1 MTEGEKRRAQVLLVE
16 DNLSDATLIR
26 TLLEREEDVRVT
38 LAQDGIRGCQL
49 VETQRWDLV
58 VTDLNLPGRDGIEII
73 QTCKTH
79 QADTPVLALSAY
91 TAPSLQDGAYRAGA
105 NELISKPIEPEELE
119 ATVRELL
126 RLKTLVHDESRR
138 ILAVGILPGDVEAG
152 CGGSLLKR
160 TLGGDSVRIL
170 VLATGAVGPDAEEV
184 RGAARRAARDLGTEL
199 LLPAEDARELLD
211 LDTMVMRLQDAVH
224 KIRPHVIYAPSARD
238 VRESRQNTFKAA
250 EFAAFGTQD
259 LLCYQAAT
267 TTLDFRPSHFEDISD
282 FLDRKM
288 AALSRYQAQS
298 LGRPHLDPGL
308 AGATARYWGRF
319 LGYTEVEPFEVVR
332 RYL

>member
-26 TLLEREEDVRVT
+26 AILEREEDVRVT

-58 VTDLNLPGRDGIEII
+58 VTDLYLPGRDGIDVI
-73 QTCKTH
+73 QTAKAH
-79 QADTPVLALSAY
+79 QAETPVLALSAY
-91 TAPSLQDGAYRAGA
+91 AAPAVIDGAYRAGA
-105 NELISKPIEPEELE
+105 NEILGKPVNRDELKDT
-119 ATVRELL
+119 ARELL
-126 RLKTLVHDESRR
+126 HLKTLIAPQVRR

-160 TLGGDSVRIL
+160 SLAGDPVRIL
-170 VLATGAVGPDAEEV
+170 VLATGTVGPDAEEV
-184 RGAARRAARDLGTEL
+184 RVVARRAARDLGAEL
-199 LLPAEDARELLD
+199 SLPPEDARELMD
-211 LDTMVMRLQDAVH
+211 LDAMVLRLQEAVH
-224 KIRPHVIYAPSARD
+224 EMRPHVIYAPSSRD
-238 VRESRQNTFKAA
+238 VRESRQNAFRAA
-250 EFAAFGTQD
+250 ELAAFGAQD

-267 TTLDFRPSHFEDISD
+267 TTLDFRPSHFEDISE

-288 AALSRYQAQS
+288 ATLSRYQSQS
-298 LGRPHLDPGL
+298 LGRPHLNPTL

-332 RYL
+332 QNL

>member
-1 MTEGEKRRAQVLLVE
+1 MNEGDQRRSQVLLVE

-26 TLLEREEDVRVT
+26 AILEREGDVRVT

-58 VTDLNLPGRDGIEII
+58 VTDLNLPGRDGVEVI
-73 QTCKTH
+73 QTCKAQ

-91 TAPSLQDGAYRAGA
+91 AAPSLRDGAYRAGA
-105 NELISKPIEPEELE
+105 NELISKPIEAEDL
-119 ATVRELL
+119 ASTARDLL
-126 RLKTLVHDESRR
+126 RLKTLVTARNR
-138 ILAVGILPGDVEAG
+138 KILAVGILPGDVEAG

-160 TLGGDSVRIL
+160 AMTGDSVTVM
-170 VLATGAVGPDAEEV
+170 VLATGAVGLDAEEV
-184 RGAARRAARDLGTEL
+184 RAATRRAARDLGTEL
-199 LLPAEDARELLD
+199 LMPAEDARELLD

-224 KIRPHVIYAPSARD
+224 KIRPNVIYAPSARD

-250 EFAAFGTQD
+250 ELAAFGAQD

-267 TTLDFRPSHFEDISD
+267 TTLDFRPTHFEDISD

-288 AALSRYQAQS
+288 ATLSRYHAQS
-298 LGRPHLDPGL
+298 LGRPHLDPSL

-332 RYL
+332 QNL

>member
-1 MTEGEKRRAQVLLVE
+1 MTDGGKRRAQVLLVE

-26 TLLEREEDVRVT
+26 AILEREEDVRVT

-58 VTDLNLPGRDGIEII
+58 VTDLNLPGRDGIDVI
-73 QTCKTH
+73 QTAKAH

-91 TAPSLQDGAYRAGA
+91 AAPAVTDGAYRAGA
-105 NELISKPIEPEELE
+105 NEILSKPVNGDELQE
-119 ATVRELL
+119 TARDLL
-126 RLKTLVHDESRR
+126 RLKILVAPQVRR
-138 ILAVGILPGDVEAG
+138 ILAVGVLPGDVEAG

-160 TLGGDSVRIL
+160 SLAGDSVSIL
-170 VLATGAVGPDAEEV
+170 VLATGAVGSDAEEV
-184 RGAARRAARDLGTEL
+184 RMAARRASRDLGAEL
-199 LLPAEDARELLD
+199 SLPPEDARELMD
-211 LDTMVMRLQDAVH
+211 LDTMVIHLQDAVH
-224 KIRPHVIYAPSARD
+224 KMRPHIIYAPSSRD
-238 VRESRQNTFKAA
+238 VRESRQNAFKAA
-250 EFAAFGTQD
+250 ELSAFGAQD

-267 TTLDFRPSHFEDISD
+267 TTLDFRPSHFEDISE

-288 AALSRYQAQS
+288 ATLSRYQSQS
-298 LGRPHLDPGL
+298 LGRPHLNPTL

-332 RYL
+332 QNL